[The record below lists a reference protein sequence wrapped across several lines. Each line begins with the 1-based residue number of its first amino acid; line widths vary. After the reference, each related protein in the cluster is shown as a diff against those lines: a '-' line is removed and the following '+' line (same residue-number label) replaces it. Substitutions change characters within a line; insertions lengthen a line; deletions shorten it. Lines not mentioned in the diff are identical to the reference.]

1 MHTCFPNAQFRAL
14 RDGYSFNTALP
25 VDENQDPLRVDRQ
38 AEVVQ
43 LSGANTTAG
52 LKDRGTHICLVR
64 ARFCQLLPA
73 A

>member
-1 MHTCFPNAQFRAL
+1 MNPAFNAQFRAL

-64 ARFCQLLPA
+64 ALS
-73 A
+73 